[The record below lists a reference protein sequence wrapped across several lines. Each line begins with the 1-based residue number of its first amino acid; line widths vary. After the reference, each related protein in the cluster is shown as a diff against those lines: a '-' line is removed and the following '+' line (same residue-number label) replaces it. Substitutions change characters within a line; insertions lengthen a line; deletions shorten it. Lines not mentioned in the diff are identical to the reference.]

1 MPEPVGDLATLRF
14 HDTRAGG
21 FVEPVLG
28 DEVRMYVCGITPYDA
43 THLGHASTFLAYDL
57 LVRTLRDRGHRVRM
71 VRNVTDVD
79 DPLFAKARE
88 LGVHY
93 LDLAASEE
101 RRFDAD
107 MAALNAIAP
116 DAAPRASS
124 AISDIRRLIGA
135 VLDAG
140 RAYTAGG
147 AVYFAAAESAGLGS
161 LSGLDRE
168 AMLSLA
174 ALRGGNVDDPN
185 KRDPLDFVLWQPSS
199 PDEPSWES
207 PWGPG
212 RPGWHVEC
220 SALVLRELGE
230 TIDIHG
236 GGADLIYP
244 HHECETLQSE
254 AATGTEFARYWMH
267 AALVSKDG
275 EKMSK
280 SLGNLVFIDQ
290 LRAEW
295 DPMVIRTG
303 IIAHHYRSEWEW
315 DDGLMSR
322 SAARLDRWR
331 GSRGGGSGPVL
342 ERVRDRLADDLDTP
356 GALEAIDE
364 ATANGEDV
372 TEACALIGVN
382 LG

>member
-1 MPEPVGDLATLRF
+1 M
-14 HDTRAGG
+14 
-21 FVEPVLG
+21 
-28 DEVRMYVCGITPYDA
+28 
-43 THLGHASTFLAYDL
+43 
-57 LVRTLRDRGHRVRM
+57 
-71 VRNVTDVD
+71 
-79 DPLFAKARE
+79 
-88 LGVHY
+88 
-93 LDLAASEE
+93 
-101 RRFDAD
+101 
-107 MAALNAIAP
+107 
-116 DAAPRASS
+116 
-124 AISDIRRLIGA
+124 
-135 VLDAG
+135 
-140 RAYTAGG
+140 
-147 AVYFAAAESAGLGS
+147 
-161 LSGLDRE
+161 
-168 AMLSLA
+168 
-174 ALRGGNVDDPN
+174 DDPN

-254 AATGTEFARYWMH
+254 AATGTEFARYWIH

-315 DDGLMSR
+315 DCLLYTSD
-322 SAARLDRWR
+322 AA
-331 GSRGGGSGPVL
+331 
-342 ERVRDRLADDLDTP
+342 
-356 GALEAIDE
+356 DE
-364 ATANGEDV
+364 
-372 TEACALIGVN
+372 
-382 LG
+382 

>member
-1 MPEPVGDLATLRF
+1 MAEDGRDYTPLRI
-14 HDTRAGG
+14 HDTRAGEM
-21 FVEPVLG
+21 VEPVL
-28 DEVRMYVCGITPYDA
+28 DEQVRMYVCGITPYDA

-57 LVRTLRDRGHRVRM
+57 LVRTLIDRGHRVRM

-101 RRFDAD
+101 RRFDED

-140 RAYTAGG
+140 RAYASGG
-147 AVYFAAAESAGLGS
+147 AVYFAAAESPGLGS

-168 AMLSLA
+168 AMLALA
-174 ALRGGNVDDPN
+174 ALRGGNIDDPN
-185 KRDPLDFVLWQPSS
+185 KRDPLDFVLWQPSAA
-199 PDEPSWES
+199 DEPAWDS

-254 AATGTEFARYWMH
+254 AATGAEFARYWMH

-303 IIAHHYRSEWEW
+303 IIGHHYRSEWEW
-315 DDGLMSR
+315 DDGLMARASER
-322 SAARLDRWR
+322 LERWRAAR
-331 GSRGGGSGPVL
+331 GPSDGAVL
-342 ERVRDRLADDLDTP
+342 ERVRDRLTDDLDAP
-356 GALEAIDE
+356 GALAAIDE
-364 ATANGEDV
+364 AAADGQDV
-372 TEACALIGVN
+372 SEACALVGVR
-382 LG
+382 LD

>member
-1 MPEPVGDLATLRF
+1 M
-14 HDTRAGG
+14 
-21 FVEPVLG
+21 
-28 DEVRMYVCGITPYDA
+28 
-43 THLGHASTFLAYDL
+43 
-57 LVRTLRDRGHRVRM
+57 
-71 VRNVTDVD
+71 
-79 DPLFAKARE
+79 
-88 LGVHY
+88 
-93 LDLAASEE
+93 
-101 RRFDAD
+101 
-107 MAALNAIAP
+107 
-116 DAAPRASS
+116 
-124 AISDIRRLIGA
+124 
-135 VLDAG
+135 
-140 RAYTAGG
+140 
-147 AVYFAAAESAGLGS
+147 
-161 LSGLDRE
+161 
-168 AMLSLA
+168 
-174 ALRGGNVDDPN
+174 DDPN